1 MGAQVEQGNASRMG
15 QYSALGQTLP
25 ATTTAVTMAAAS
37 NTTFATQMNPQ
48 SPQDGESLFAD
59 SGYQSPTLRDS
70 VGSIRRTSGAPRGS
84 ALGSHSGMPS
94 SAFRLPP
101 VDFGL
106 LDAFH
111 YGNVPNAS
119 HDISSEAFDFDFAF
133 DANGSGEG
141 TNDEMLHGDLVEP
154 TYSPPPNNTLQLDS
168 VLGHGSQRPID
179 DFMNF
184 DVDST
189 VTRTLRETPP
199 KDLNTRSTSESDVL
213 ENEFRKDCLQKL
225 AELHASLM
233 RDLDLIKACKP
244 ANECGGSGMASR
256 GPNEGTNEDKEKS
269 DYPIGRVL
277 KSSEKFLEILQYFA
291 RPPSRQPSSRPS
303 RGPSD
308 SASSRVEQHHPAFGR
323 PSDHTSSALNH
334 ASSTFSGSAMHRPLS
349 RPEFSTAVNGPEGT
363 LQCDVPTTLSILT
376 CYVCLTRIFRTIF
389 SCIHVSLRTIAPTSQ
404 NNLPP
409 LFPGLQLGG
418 FQLES
423 HLNLQIQILV
433 QVSDNMLSRIDS
445 ALGLPGERGCMAGGI
460 LEQTASTT
468 LLQMMMKEEA
478 IEKPDDAGG
487 GVKSLREVMASVK
500 QLC

>member
-1 MGAQVEQGNASRMG
+1 MG
-15 QYSALGQTLP
+15 QYSAPGQTLP
-25 ATTTAVTMAAAS
+25 ATTSAATMAAAS
-37 NTTFATQMNPQ
+37 STTAFPTQMNSQ

-70 VGSIRRTSGAPRGS
+70 AGSIRRSSADPRGS
-84 ALGSHSGMPS
+84 ASGSYSGMPS

-101 VDFGL
+101 ADVGL

-111 YGNVPNAS
+111 YGNEPSAS
-119 HDISSEAFDFDFAF
+119 HDISSEAFDFDFSF
-133 DANGSGEG
+133 DVNGSGEG
-141 TNDEMLHGDLVEP
+141 TNDEILHGDLVDP
-154 TYSPPPNNTLQLDS
+154 TYSPLPNNTLQLENILGDS
-168 VLGHGSQRPID
+168 SQRPID

-184 DVDST
+184 DIDST
-189 VTRTLRETPP
+189 VTRTSRETPA
-199 KDLNTRSTSESDVL
+199 KDLNIRSTSESAAL

-225 AELHASLM
+225 AELHTSLM
-233 RDLDLIKACKP
+233 RDLDSIKACKP
-244 ANECGGSGMASR
+244 ANECGSSGMASR
-256 GPNEGTNEDKEKS
+256 GPNDATNEDEKKA

-277 KSSEKFLEILQYFA
+277 ESSEKFLEILQYFA
-291 RPPSRQPSSRPS
+291 RSPSRQSSCRPS
-303 RGPSD
+303 RGLSD
-308 SASSRVEQHHPAFGR
+308 SVSSRSEQQHPAFGR
-323 PSDHTSSALNH
+323 PSDPTPSA
-334 ASSTFSGSAMHRPLS
+334 FSGSAMHQSLS
-349 RPEFSTAVNGPEGT
+349 RPEFSTAMNGPVGA

-389 SCIHVSLRTIAPTSQ
+389 SCIHVSLRTIAPASQ

-423 HLNLQIQILV
+423 HLNLQVQILV
-433 QVSDNMLSRIDS
+433 QVSDNMLSRIDN
-445 ALGLPGERGCMAGGI
+445 ALGLPSDRGFRAGGI